1 MARYVN
7 IYPEKNLV
15 IQKAYDSDFGD
26 WICEYEYMA
35 AIETNEGGIVLVPV
49 MFYND
54 LELCTADVCLKEYVD
69 GQVRILMPYDCPAR
83 DRLIKDKITEL
94 VCNQGCVDGCGLA
107 ESICHVVS
115 LLERHGM
122 WKKEYAKCIDV
133 KKIKEDWGD
142 E

>member
-1 MARYVN
+1 MGMARYVN

-26 WICEYEYMA
+26 WICEYEFMA
-35 AIETNEGGIVLVPV
+35 A
-49 MFYND
+49 FYND

-83 DRLIKDKITEL
+83 DRLIKEKITEL

-133 KKIKEDWGD
+133 KKIKEEWD
-142 E
+142 EE